1 VSTDDLDGV
10 VEHARSIAGI
20 RMAMLFREI
29 AQGRIKVS
37 LRSVGDVDVASFARE
52 FGGGGHTKA
61 AGLSVPGSLA
71 SAQQQILEAAR
82 AYLAGN
88 GSQP

>member
-1 VSTDDLDGV
+1 
-10 VEHARSIAGI
+10 
-20 RMAMLFREI
+20 
-29 AQGRIKVS
+29 
-37 LRSVGDVDVASFARE
+37 VDVASFARE

-61 AGLSVPGSLA
+61 AGLSVLGSLA

-88 GSQP
+88 GSGS